1 MYCTNWIEL
10 IYGICQGSQTFYLSW
25 LLIISF
31 NCVKLFENYVHVG
44 IYLNLFEILLQCL
57 LSHYWIRLWIY
68 FLLTFLLFKLLT
80 GIIIILLFFSFFCC
94 CCCKTHPYQNGCIV
108 WLKLWC
114 WDDPYVWVTN
124 TCVQFRSDV
133 VSLNIEI
140 QLPCGLIDL
149 IKTHFPGAVFQG
161 IKCAKVWEVWFE
173 IHLST

>member
-1 MYCTNWIEL
+1 MSWFTVFVKVL
-10 IYGICQGSQTFYLSW
+10 KLFTFLGCWSFLFSAFNFLKMMCINLLKFCYVCY
-25 LLIISF
+25 LIIGSGYKYIF
-31 NCVKLFENYVHVG
+31 Y
-44 IYLNLFEILLQCL
+44 
-57 LSHYWIRLWIY
+57 
-68 FLLTFLLFKLLT
+68 
-80 GIIIILLFFSFFCC
+80 LLFFYLNYLLVLLLFYYSFLFFCC